1 MSMPTVEPLFKN
13 DKPHFHTN
21 GGSLAVGYKLYTYFA
36 GTNSP
41 VAMYSDPS
49 GTTIY
54 ENPIVLNSRG
64 EPDGQ
69 GIYADIMHTYK
80 IILKDT
86 MDNVVWSMDDVSP
99 MGVGEIHIESGIEN
113 IVADTAN
120 VNVTISQDG
129 KTAHIGVDDVKPEVF
144 YVTPGITTRQEIRD
158 AVTNGMV
165 PIVKGDNGLFVFFA
179 FPANV
184 QPEGSGI
191 VTTWEFSTPL
201 KYDGTFIVYRLDTDG
216 NWSTTPM
223 VATVNEDD

>member
-1 MSMPTVEPLFKN
+1 MPIVEPLFKN

-21 GGSLAVGYKLYTYFA
+21 GGGLAVGYKLYTYFA

-69 GIYADIMHTYK
+69 GIYADITHTYK

-129 KTAHIGVDDVKPEVF
+129 KTAHIGVDDSDAGMLSVFKVTYPSGVKTYPNGDEILAAVEAGKYVVIDEPNLGVWEHTMWLLRRAYQGQVSHLYFQSGDLDLIASYDHDETEPKWEWEV
-144 YVTPGITTRQEIRD
+144 Q
-158 AVTNGMV
+158 
-165 PIVKGDNGLFVFFA
+165 
-179 FPANV
+179 
-184 QPEGSGI
+184 
-191 VTTWEFSTPL
+191 
-201 KYDGTFIVYRLDTDG
+201 
-216 NWSTTPM
+216 
-223 VATVNEDD
+223 